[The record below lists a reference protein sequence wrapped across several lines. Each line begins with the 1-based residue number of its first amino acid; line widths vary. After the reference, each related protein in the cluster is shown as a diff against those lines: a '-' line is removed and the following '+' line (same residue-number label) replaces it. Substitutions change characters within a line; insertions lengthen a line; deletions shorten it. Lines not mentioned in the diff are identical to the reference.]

1 MATGNIAEKVRKL
14 LAKASSQNEH
24 EAQAALLKAREL
36 MARYKLTEKDVKDA
50 DPASRELVKTFFEEV
65 YFSNKVH
72 VWLPRLADVVASNHC
87 CGHFIATYG
96 GEKRIIGF
104 AGLGEDSVIAQ
115 DVFRYAVRF
124 VLDRVKEKRKEIN
137 RDYYSQQ
144 HRNKLALIF
153 EQNYAEGFLLGAERA
168 IRRAGRGT
176 DRGKPGLRRAG
187 NGCPEGS
194 KGLSGDAER
203 RRRFPAQEVF
213 ARFGVDGGRF
223 PGRPRLPAGQTDNRG
238 GLRGMGLSS
247 SPAHGM
253 KKAKTAAG
261 RKADGPIA

>member
-153 EQNYAEGFLLGAERA
+153 EQNYAEGFLLGLKEQY
-168 IRRAGRGT
+168 
-176 DRGKPGLRRAG
+176 
-187 NGCPEGS
+187 EEQ
-194 KGLSGDAER
+194 DAEQIEENR
-203 RRRFPAQEVF
+203 DCVALAMVVPKEVKDF
-213 ARFGVDGGRF
+213 LGTLKEDDAFQPRKFSRDSEWMAEGFRDGRVFQPVKQITEG
-223 PGRPRLPAGQTDNRG
+223 ACAVWD
-238 GLRGMGLSS
+238 
-247 SPAHGM
+247 
-253 KKAKTAAG
+253 
-261 RKADGPIA
+261 

>member
-1 MATGNIAEKVRKL
+1 MSSGNVAEKVRKL

-72 VWLPRLADVVASNHC
+72 VWLPRLAYVVASNHC
-87 CGHFIATYG
+87 CGQFTATYG

-104 AGLGEDSVIAQ
+104 TGLGEDPMIAQ

-137 RDYYSQQ
+137 RGYYSRQQ
-144 HRNKLALIF
+144 RNKLALIF
-153 EQNYAEGFLLGAERA
+153 EQNYAEGFLLGLKEQY
-168 IRRAGRGT
+168 
-176 DRGKPGLRRAG
+176 
-187 NGCPEGS
+187 EEQ
-194 KGLSGDAER
+194 DAEQIEENR
-203 RRRFPAQEVF
+203 DCVALAMVVPKEVKDF
-213 ARFGVDGGRF
+213 LGTLKGDDAFQPRKVSRDSEWMAEGFRDGRVF
-223 PGRPRLPAGQTDNRG
+223 RPVKQITEGAC
-238 GLRGMGLSS
+238 
-247 SPAHGM
+247 AV
-253 KKAKTAAG
+253 
-261 RKADGPIA
+261 